1 MSILLSRYS
10 LRLHKERLLK
20 IPCRLYIELIT
31 YSKHTQL
38 TDGGQDIYIGD
49 GDNLEPD
56 DVDMYSRHQQD
67 NESDVCNI

>member
-1 MSILLSRYS
+1 MWLIKCSTNLIN
-10 LRLHKERLLK
+10 
-20 IPCRLYIELIT
+20 IE
-31 YSKHTQL
+31 YQRHTQL
-38 TDGGQDIYIGD
+38 NDGGRDIYTGD